1 MIRTPL
7 VAGNWKMHGSRAAV
21 DDFAA
26 QLRNS
31 ECPATVDMLVCVPF
45 VYLERLALALADT
58 VVAVGGENIAE
69 TVEPGALTGE
79 INGAM
84 LADVGCRYVLVGHS
98 ERRAQQGEDDAVVAR
113 KVNAAAAAGIN
124 PVLCVG
130 ETLAE
135 RDSGQAE
142 CVLARQLQAV
152 LTACSAQTL
161 DKLTIAYEPVWAI
174 GSGRSASPAQAQQ
187 MHAFIRTQIAAS
199 NVTLS
204 RSMRLLY
211 GGSVKPDNAAA
222 LFAQDDVDGALV
234 GGASLNAASFMDIA
248 RSMV

>member
-1 MIRTPL
+1 
-7 VAGNWKMHGSRAAV
+7 
-21 DDFAA
+21 
-26 QLRNS
+26 
-31 ECPATVDMLVCVPF
+31 
-45 VYLERLALALADT
+45 
-58 VVAVGGENIAE
+58 
-69 TVEPGALTGE
+69 
-79 INGAM
+79 

-142 CVLARQLQAV
+142 RVLARQLQAV